1 MNRII
6 FDAQAPH
13 TIVHV
18 NAAYGSLVSQG
29 VVDASFV
36 GQTLLDTNL
45 HHSAEEGDIA
55 IPAIVA
61 NHLQRIA
68 QSPPP
73 YQIFP
78 VVSRVADFRIF
89 EAYKKL
95 QCIKSP
101 MIAMKPSVWSFDT
114 EPIELEVPKRGF
126 GPEFLGSESEK
137 AMHYVSYY
145 MLQIESN
152 SQIKQSICRN

>member
-1 MNRII
+1 M
-6 FDAQAPH
+6 
-13 TIVHV
+13 HV

-45 HHSAEEGDIA
+45 HHSKKEGDSA

-61 NHLQRIA
+61 HHLHQIA
-68 QSPPP
+68 QFPLP

-78 VVSRVADFRIF
+78 IVSRVADFRMF
-89 EAYKKL
+89 EAFKKL
-95 QCIKSP
+95 QFIRYP

-114 EPIELEVPKRGF
+114 EPIELEVPKR
-126 GPEFLGSESEK
+126 EFVPKILGSEIENTV
-137 AMHYVSYY
+137 HYISYY